1 MENITIKDIARICGV
16 GVSTVSRAINDY
28 PGINAE
34 TKKKILDTIAE
45 YHYVPNNSARNLKML
60 ESDTVA
66 LIIKGIDNLFFH
78 GMIKMFEEE
87 FKGSGY
93 TFILQMVNE
102 NQDEAEIALELA
114 KEKRLRG
121 IIFLGGLVNSR
132 YSEEALN
139 SINIPYVRCTGL
151 ITNNRDKLKFSSV
164 SIDDEK
170 ESYKVVDYLCKM
182 GHKKIAI
189 ISERGKTLGAARQLG
204 YERALRDNGIE
215 VDQNLIVYM
224 REDLPTYSI
233 ENGYAVIKELMDS
246 EKEFTALYAISDLLA
261 FGAYKA
267 IKESGK
273 SIPDDISVVGFDGL
287 SMTDYFT
294 PALTTVEQPQNGMVK
309 ASIQMLLDAIEGD
322 CEKKEVIYETRII
335 EKDSI
340 KRLKE

>member
-1 MENITIKDIARICGV
+1 MENITIKDIAKICGV

-102 NQDEAEIALELA
+102 NQDEAKVALELA

-121 IIFLGGLVNSR
+121 IIFLGGLVSK
-132 YSEEALN
+132 YSEEALKDL
-139 SINIPYVRCTGL
+139 NIPFVRCTGL
-151 ITNNRDKLKFSSV
+151 IIGNKNELQFSSV
-164 SIDDEK
+164 SINDEK

-273 SIPDDISVVGFDGL
+273 SIPDDISVMGFDGL
-287 SMTDYFT
+287 TMTDYYT
-294 PALTTVEQPQNGMVK
+294 PSLSTVEQPREEMVK

-322 CEKKEVIYETRII
+322 NEKKEVIYETRII

-340 KRLKE
+340 KRL

>member
-102 NQDEAEIALELA
+102 NQDEAKVALELA

-121 IIFLGGLVNSR
+121 IIFLGGLVSK
-132 YSEEALN
+132 YSEEALKDL
-139 SINIPYVRCTGL
+139 NIPFVRCTGL
-151 ITNNRDKLKFSSV
+151 INGNKNELQFSSV

-204 YERALRDNGIE
+204 YERALSDNGIE

-273 SIPDDISVVGFDGL
+273 SIPDDISVMGFDGL
-287 SMTDYFT
+287 SMTDYYT
-294 PALTTVEQPQNGMVK
+294 PSLSTVEQPREEMVK
-309 ASIQMLLDAIEGD
+309 ASIQMLLNAIEGD

>member
-102 NQDEAEIALELA
+102 NQDEAKVALELA

-121 IIFLGGLVNSR
+121 IIFLGGLVSK
-132 YSEEALN
+132 YSEEALKDL
-139 SINIPYVRCTGL
+139 NIPFVRCTGL
-151 ITNNRDKLKFSSV
+151 ITGNKNELQFSSV

-273 SIPDDISVVGFDGL
+273 SIPDDISVMGFDGL
-287 SMTDYFT
+287 TMTDYFT
-294 PALTTVEQPQNGMVK
+294 PALTTVEQPQNEMVK
-309 ASIQMLLDAIEGD
+309 ASIKMLLDAIEGD
-322 CEKKEVIYETRII
+322 NEKKEVIYETQIK
-335 EKDSI
+335 EKDSVKKI
-340 KRLKE
+340 